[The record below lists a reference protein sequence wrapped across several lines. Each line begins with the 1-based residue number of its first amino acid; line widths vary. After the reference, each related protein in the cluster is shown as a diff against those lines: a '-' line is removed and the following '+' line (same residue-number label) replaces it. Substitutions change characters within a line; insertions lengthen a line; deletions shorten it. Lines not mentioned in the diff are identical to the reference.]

1 MEFNCMT
8 APTIPAGSVTQLYD
22 CPHSPCRQQRVGSM
36 VATRMLHDSTY
47 FDDWNVAEE
56 EGEEELQDTSFFEGR
71 RDVILF
77 CVDCSQSMQ
86 ELRDDAVYEDVK
98 TSHLLTALDA
108 AMQVQK
114 KKTVSGPNDWVGIL
128 LYNTPLSVTS
138 IVPLNPL
145 RIDARDDPEHLKK
158 TFPPLPGTKMPM
170 GDVFTSC
177 NWVLR
182 DSAPKTASKRVFLI
196 TDDDNPSPASTKIL
210 TSARTTLIDLMQSG
224 CQIEPFFI
232 STTEKPFDIT
242 KFYSSVLPSNVLGEE
257 EPEASGVLP
266 DSISITRIDD
276 LLEQMRFHEQP
287 KRAVFNVPFELG
299 KGFTIGVKG
308 YGLVTEQKK
317 GSYLYFI
324 DLGDRMEV
332 ARSRTVYVDEEKE
345 AEVSRNKALF
355 GMKLGAD
362 EDGGDGDE
370 MGLGPS
376 RVPFYTAEEV
386 QSFRTLGLDPGIKL
400 LGFKDK
406 KELAFE
412 DNVKHSIFIY
422 PDELKYSGSKRT
434 FSALLQKMLE
444 KRKIGLVR
452 ALVRRNSSPVFCAL
466 LPQAEKVEEG
476 GWCEPGGFHL
486 IVLPFADDI
495 RAAPIEEQLRASE
508 KVKDAAKNW
517 IDKLCLKNGTY
528 PPDSYP
534 NPSLAYHNA
543 QLQAVAFRE
552 EFDDQSFED
561 LTRPKYDMIHKR
573 AGTLLKDWKKTLV
586 KDENFNN
593 VLATSGVK
601 RKADISVDEAE
612 LRSKYE
618 SGELGKDFLRNKGQS
633 ISGKKVELM
642 KRVEEYLD
650 NRS

>member
-1 MEFNCMT
+1 M
-8 APTIPAGSVTQLYD
+8 S
-22 CPHSPCRQQRVGSM
+22 
-36 VATRMLHDSTY
+36 
-47 FDDWNVAEE
+47 FDNWNVAEE

-86 ELRDDAVYEDVK
+86 ELRDDVVYEDVK

-128 LYNTPLSVTS
+128 LYNTSRPNDSNNRTSEIKKGTSLYQPLAPIGVDS
-138 IVPLNPL
+138 IQELIRL
-145 RIDARDDPEHLKK
+145 IEDARDDPEHLKK

-182 DSAPKTASKRVFLI
+182 DSAPKTASKRIFLI
-196 TDDDNPSPASTKIL
+196 TDDDNPSPSSTKML

-232 STTEKPFDIT
+232 SSTEKPFDVT

-257 EPEASGVLP
+257 DSEASGVLP

-308 YGLVTEQKK
+308 YGLVTEQKR
-317 GSYLYFI
+317 GR
-324 DLGDRMEV
+324 DRMEV

-362 EDGGDGDE
+362 EDGGGGDD

-376 RVPFYTAEEV
+376 RVVKHGQRPFYTADEV

-561 LTRPKYDMIHKR
+561 LTRSKYDMIHKR
-573 AGTLLKDWKKTLV
+573 AGALLEDWKKTLV

-618 SGELGKDFLRNKGQS
+618 SGELSKLRMDQLKDFLRNKGQS
-633 ISGKKVELM
+633 VSGKKVELI

>member
-1 MEFNCMT
+1 M
-8 APTIPAGSVTQLYD
+8 P
-22 CPHSPCRQQRVGSM
+22 
-36 VATRMLHDSTY
+36 
-47 FDDWNVAEE
+47 FDDWNVTEE

-77 CVDCSQSMQ
+77 CIDCSQSMQ

-114 KKTVSGPNDWVGIL
+114 KKTVSGPNDWVGVL
-128 LYNTPLSVTS
+128 LYNTSRRNESNDRTS
-138 IVPLNPL
+138 EIKKGTFLYQNLAPISLESIQELIRV
-145 RIDARDDPEHLKK
+145 IDDAREDPEHLRKA
-158 TFPPLPGTKMPM
+158 FPPLPGTKMPM

-182 DSAPKTASKRVFLI
+182 DNAPKTASKRVFLI
-196 TDDDNPSPASTKIL
+196 TDDDNPSPASTKML

-232 STTEKPFDIT
+232 STSEKPFDVT
-242 KFYSSVLPSNVLGEE
+242 KFYSSVLPSNVLGDE
-257 EPEASGVLP
+257 EPEVSGILP

-276 LLEQMRFHEQP
+276 LLDQMRFHEQP
-287 KRAVFNVPFELG
+287 KRAIFSVPFELG

-308 YGLVTEQKK
+308 YGLVTEQRK
-317 GSYLYFI
+317 GSYLYFL
-324 DLGDRMEV
+324 DLGDKMEV
-332 ARSRTVYVDEEKE
+332 ASSRTAYVDEEKE
-345 AEVSRNKALF
+345 TEVSRNKILF
-355 GMKLGAD
+355 GMQLGPE
-362 EDGGDGDE
+362 EDDE

-376 RVPFYTAEEV
+376 RVVKYGQRPFYTAEEV
-386 QSFRTLGLDPGIKL
+386 QSFRTLGLEPGIKL

-406 KELAFE
+406 RELAFE
-412 DNVKHSIFIY
+412 DNVKHSVFIY

-434 FSALLQKMLE
+434 FSALLQKMLD

-495 RAAPIEEQLRASE
+495 RAAPIEEQLRVSE
-508 KVKDAAKNW
+508 MAKEAAKPW
-517 IDKLCLKNGTY
+517 IDKLSLKNGTY

-552 EFDDQSFED
+552 EFDNEAFED
-561 LTRPKYDMIHKR
+561 LTRPKYDIIHRR
-573 AGTLLKDWKKTLV
+573 AGSLMKEWKKALV

-593 VLATSGVK
+593 VFATPGVK
-601 RKADISVDEAE
+601 RKADITVDEAE
-612 LRSKYE
+612 LRSKH
-618 SGELGKDFLRNKGQS
+618 ELGQLDRLRADQLKDFLRKKGQS
-633 ISGKKVELM
+633 SSGRKAELVA
-642 KRVEEYLD
+642 RVEEYLAK
-650 NRS
+650 RS

>member
-1 MEFNCMT
+1 M
-8 APTIPAGSVTQLYD
+8 P
-22 CPHSPCRQQRVGSM
+22 
-36 VATRMLHDSTY
+36 

-86 ELRDDAVYEDVK
+86 ELQDDAVYEDVK

-128 LYNTPLSVTS
+128 LYNTSRPNESNNRTSEIKKGTFLYQDLAPISVES
-138 IVPLNPL
+138 IQKLIRLVEE
-145 RIDARDDPEHLKK
+145 ARDDPEHLEK
-158 TFPPLPGTKMPM
+158 TLPPLSGTKMPM

-196 TDDDNPSPASTKIL
+196 TDDDNPSPASTKML
-210 TSARTTLIDLMQSG
+210 TSARTTLIDLTQSG

-232 STTEKPFDIT
+232 STTEKPFDVT

-257 EPEASGVLP
+257 ESETSGVLP

-276 LLEQMRFHEQP
+276 LLDQMRFHEQP
-287 KRAVFNVPFELG
+287 KRAIFNVPFEIG

-308 YGLVTEQKK
+308 YGLVTEQRK
-317 GSYLYFI
+317 GPYLYFI
-324 DLGDRMEV
+324 DLGDKMEV

-345 AEVSRNKALF
+345 AEVGRNKMLF

-362 EDGGDGDE
+362 EDGGYGDE
-370 MGLGPS
+370 TGLGPS
-376 RVPFYTAEEV
+376 RVVKHGQRPFYTAEEV
-386 QSFRTLGLDPGIKL
+386 QAFRTLGLEPGIKL

-444 KRKIGLVR
+444 KGKIGLVR

-552 EFDDQSFED
+552 EFDGESFED
-561 LTRPKYDMIHKR
+561 LTRPKYDIIHKR
-573 AGTLLKDWKKTLV
+573 AGALLKEWKKTLV
-586 KDENFNN
+586 KDDNFNN

-612 LRSKYE
+612 LRSKCE
-618 SGELGKDFLRNKGQS
+618 SGQLDKLRVDQLKDFLRNKGQS
-633 ISGKKVELM
+633 ISGKKADLM
-642 KRVEEYLD
+642 KRVEEYLA
-650 NRS
+650 NHS

>member
-1 MEFNCMT
+1 M
-8 APTIPAGSVTQLYD
+8 S
-22 CPHSPCRQQRVGSM
+22 
-36 VATRMLHDSTY
+36 
-47 FDDWNVAEE
+47 FDNWNVAEE

-86 ELRDDAVYEDVK
+86 ELRDDVVYEDVK

-128 LYNTPLSVTS
+128 LYNTSRPNDSNNRTSEIKKGTSLYQPLAPIGVDS
-138 IVPLNPL
+138 IQELIRL
-145 RIDARDDPEHLKK
+145 IEDARDDPEHLKK

-182 DSAPKTASKRVFLI
+182 DSAPKTASKRIFLI
-196 TDDDNPSPASTKIL
+196 TDDDNPSPSSTKML

-232 STTEKPFDIT
+232 SSTEKPFDVT

-257 EPEASGVLP
+257 DSEASGVLP

-362 EDGGDGDE
+362 EDGGGGDD

-376 RVPFYTAEEV
+376 RVVKHGQRPFYTADEV

-561 LTRPKYDMIHKR
+561 LTRSKYDMIHKR
-573 AGTLLKDWKKTLV
+573 AGALLEDWKKTLV

-618 SGELGKDFLRNKGQS
+618 SGELSKLRMDQLKDFLRNKGQS
-633 ISGKKVELM
+633 VSGKKVELI

>member
-1 MEFNCMT
+1 M
-8 APTIPAGSVTQLYD
+8 P
-22 CPHSPCRQQRVGSM
+22 
-36 VATRMLHDSTY
+36 

-108 AMQVQK
+108 AMHVQK

-128 LYNTPLSVTS
+128 LYNTSRPNESNGRTSEIKKGTSLYQQLAPISVDS
-138 IVPLNPL
+138 IQELIRL
-145 RIDARDDPEHLKK
+145 IEDARDDPEHLKK

-232 STTEKPFDIT
+232 STTEKPFDVT

-257 EPEASGVLP
+257 EPEASGVFP

-376 RVPFYTAEEV
+376 RVVKHGQRPFYTAEEV

-618 SGELGKDFLRNKGQS
+618 SGELGKLRVDQLKDFLRNKGQS

>member
-1 MEFNCMT
+1 M
-8 APTIPAGSVTQLYD
+8 P
-22 CPHSPCRQQRVGSM
+22 
-36 VATRMLHDSTY
+36 

-128 LYNTPLSVTS
+128 LYNTSRPNESNGRTSEIKKGTSLYQQLASISVDS
-138 IVPLNPL
+138 IQELIRL
-145 RIDARDDPEHLKK
+145 IEDARDDPEHLKK

-232 STTEKPFDIT
+232 STTEKPFDVT

-376 RVPFYTAEEV
+376 RVVKHGQRPFYTAEEV
-386 QSFRTLGLDPGIKL
+386 QSFRTLGLEPGIKL

-593 VLATSGVK
+593 VLGTSGVK

-618 SGELGKDFLRNKGQS
+618 SGELGKLRVDQLKDFLRNKGQS

>member
-1 MEFNCMT
+1 M
-8 APTIPAGSVTQLYD
+8 P
-22 CPHSPCRQQRVGSM
+22 
-36 VATRMLHDSTY
+36 

-86 ELRDDAVYEDVK
+86 ELQDDAVYEDVK

-128 LYNTPLSVTS
+128 LYNTSRPNESNNRTSEIKKGTFLYQDLAPISVES
-138 IVPLNPL
+138 IQKLIRLVEE
-145 RIDARDDPEHLKK
+145 ARDDPEHLEK
-158 TFPPLPGTKMPM
+158 TFPPLSGTKMPM

-196 TDDDNPSPASTKIL
+196 TDDDNPSPASTKML
-210 TSARTTLIDLMQSG
+210 TSARTTLIDLTQSG

-232 STTEKPFDIT
+232 STTEKPFDVT

-257 EPEASGVLP
+257 ESETSGVLP

-276 LLEQMRFHEQP
+276 LLDQMRFHEQP
-287 KRAVFNVPFELG
+287 KRAIFNVPFEIG

-308 YGLVTEQKK
+308 YGLVTEQRK
-317 GSYLYFI
+317 GPYLYFI

-345 AEVSRNKALF
+345 AEVGRNKMLF

-362 EDGGDGDE
+362 EDGGYGDE
-370 MGLGPS
+370 TGLGPS
-376 RVPFYTAEEV
+376 RVVKHGQRPFYTAEEV
-386 QSFRTLGLDPGIKL
+386 QAFRTLGLEPGIKL

-444 KRKIGLVR
+444 KGKIGLVR

-552 EFDDQSFED
+552 EFDGESFED
-561 LTRPKYDMIHKR
+561 LTRPKYDIIHKR
-573 AGTLLKDWKKTLV
+573 GGALLKEWKKTLV
-586 KDENFNN
+586 KDDNFNN

-612 LRSKYE
+612 LRSKCE
-618 SGELGKDFLRNKGQS
+618 SGQLDKLRVDQLKDFLRNKGQS
-633 ISGKKVELM
+633 ISGKKADLM
-642 KRVEEYLD
+642 KRVEEYLA
-650 NRS
+650 NHS